1 MEHRELGTLK
11 LLNSTHLGKIKMTHL
26 AYLDVGLVF
35 V

>member
-1 MEHRELGTLK
+1 MEHRELGT
-11 LLNSTHLGKIKMTHL
+11 LNSTHLGKIKMTHL